1 MENYFILLELPFDP
15 PENDDG
21 TILAAIS
28 KKKRDWCSEASAV
41 KVARHRE
48 YLSHLD
54 EIKKVMLDPVL
65 RKQEAENAK
74 LIRAEQHKCLRNKLR
89 LYHAKMTVLSERD
102 MKFLM
107 QQFGKYGFTAEEIK
121 SEFKRTFLGSD

>member
-15 PENDDG
+15 PENDEE

-28 KKKRDWCSEASAV
+28 RKQKEWCSEGNPV
-41 KVARHRE
+41 KVATYRE

-74 LIRAEQHKCLRNKLR
+74 HIKTKQLKSLRIKMR
-89 LYHAKMTVLSERD
+89 LFHAKTT
-102 MKFLM
+102 
-107 QQFGKYGFTAEEIK
+107 FGPRHEGADETIQKIWFYC
-121 SEFKRTFLGSD
+121 